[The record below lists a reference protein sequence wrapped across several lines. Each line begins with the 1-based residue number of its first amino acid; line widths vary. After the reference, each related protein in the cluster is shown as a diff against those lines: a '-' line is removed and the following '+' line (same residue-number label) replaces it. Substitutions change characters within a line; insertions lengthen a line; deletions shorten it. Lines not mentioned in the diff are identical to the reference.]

1 MKIQSLPAIIATA
14 TVGTIIEW
22 YDFFIFGGLASI
34 ISTQFFPKENPTAAF
49 LATLATF
56 AAGLVVRPFGALFFG
71 RLGDLIGRKYT
82 FMATLVLMG
91 GSTFL
96 TGLAPS
102 YERIGF
108 FAPLIVLILRLLQ
121 GLAIGGETGGATT
134 FVAENAPVSER
145 GYWTSWIQIAGPCGL
160 LLSFGVILLS
170 KNSIDPATWEAWGWR
185 IPFLVSILLVGIS
198 LYVRKNMAESPLYA
212 QAKAKGET
220 SRNPLKEA
228 LGKKENLKVVLLAL
242 FGLTLGIGV
251 ASYASVVYV
260 QNFLIKFRFLDYNQT
275 TYIVIGGLLLGN
287 PFYVFFGWLSDRVGR
302 KPLLM
307 LGLLLAIFCFR
318 PIYTQMYQV
327 TDLQYKTENKSAGNK
342 AVQTEYLPK
351 SGDTLLTTTTKRV
364 YTDGTLYQEV
374 NKQTLHHG
382 QVSNSEI
389 IQNITLNT
397 ADLWS
402 LIFLMTLLVIICG
415 MSASPSTAY
424 LVELFPL
431 KIRYT
436 SFSLPYHISY
446 GIFGGMA
453 PVIATYSINKANL
466 AHASQY
472 YLAGLTYPIVLMG
485 ISFVI
490 GLLYLKEKHSATLQP
505 TVFSNY
511 LSLVKKWL
519 GGVWMLLGIA
529 AAYFGIFEL
538 GIPKVS
544 SGHPD
549 DLIFGVIVMLIIT
562 PVSSIGLFLFGRYT
576 WMGEYAD

>member
-1 MKIQSLPAIIATA
+1 MQHQSLRSIITTA

-34 ISTQFFPKENPTAAF
+34 ISAQFFPKENPTAAF

-96 TGLAPS
+96 TGLVPG

-108 FAPLIVLILRLLQ
+108 FAPLIVLVLRLLQ

-134 FVAENAPVSER
+134 FVAEHAPVRQR

-170 KNSIDPATWEAWGWR
+170 KNFIDTAAWEAWGWR

-198 LYVRKNMAESPLYA
+198 LYVRKNMAESPLFA

-228 LGKKENLKVVLLAL
+228 LGEKENLKVVLLAL

-327 TDLQYKTENKSAGNK
+327 SDLQYKTENKSASTGT
-342 AVQTEYLPK
+342 VQKQFLQAN
-351 SGDTLLTTTTKRV
+351 GDSLLTTTTQRV
-364 YTDGTLYQEV
+364 YTDGTIYQEIK
-374 NKQTLHHG
+374 KQTLHNG
-382 QVSNSEI
+382 QLSNAEMAESI
-389 IQNITLNT
+389 KLNT

-402 LIFLMTLLVIICG
+402 LIFLMALLVIICG
-415 MSASPSTAY
+415 MSASPSTAF

-466 AHASQY
+466 AHATQY
-472 YLAGLTYPIVLMG
+472 YLAGLTYPIVLMS
-485 ISFVI
+485 ISFII
-490 GLLYLKEKHSATLQP
+490 GLLYLKEKNSDNPQP
-505 TVFSNY
+505 TVFSSY
-511 LSLVKKWL
+511 LNRAKKML
-519 GGVWMLLGIA
+519 GGIWMLLGIA

-538 GIPKVS
+538 GIPKIS
-544 SGHPD
+544 SGLPD
-549 DLIFGVIVMLIIT
+549 DLIFGLIAMLIIT
-562 PVSSIGLFLFGRYT
+562 PVASIGLFLFGK
-576 WMGEYAD
+576 YAWQGSYSS

>member
-1 MKIQSLPAIIATA
+1 MQHQSLRSIITTA

-34 ISTQFFPKENPTAAF
+34 ISAQFFPKENPTAAF

-91 GSTFL
+91 GSTFA
-96 TGLAPS
+96 TGLVPS

-134 FVAENAPVSER
+134 FVAEHAPVRER
-145 GYWTSWIQIAGPCGL
+145 GFWTSWIQVAGPCGL

-170 KNSIDPATWEAWGWR
+170 KNTMSSSAWESWGWR
-185 IPFLVSILLVGIS
+185 IPFLVSAILVGIS
-198 LYVRKNMAESPLYA
+198 IYIRKSMAESPLFVEA
-212 QAKAKGET
+212 KQAGRT
-220 SRNPLKEA
+220 SKNPLKEA
-228 LGKKENLKVVLLAL
+228 LGKKENLKVVLLAT

-251 ASYASVVYV
+251 ASYASIVYV

-275 TYIVIGGLLLGN
+275 SQIVMLGLLLGN

-307 LGLLLAIFCFR
+307 LGLLLAIFGFR
-318 PIYTQMYQV
+318 PIYSQMYRT
-327 TDLQYKTENKSAGNK
+327 TDLQYKKEDQSAI
-342 AVQTEYLPK
+342 AITVQEQGLPG
-351 SGDTLLTTTTKRV
+351 GDSLRTNITQHV
-364 YTDGTLYQEV
+364 YTDGTVHQV
-374 NKQTLHHG
+374 TKKQTLSNGKLG
-382 QVSNSEI
+382 QTETTRI
-389 IQNITLNT
+389 ITLNR
-397 ADLWS
+397 ADRWALTG
-402 LIFLMTLLVIICG
+402 LTLLLVIICAL
-415 MSASPSTAY
+415 SASPSTAF
-424 LVELFPL
+424 LVELFPIQ
-431 KIRYT
+431 IRYT

-453 PVIATYSINKANL
+453 PVIATYLIEKANL
-466 AHASQY
+466 GRDAHY
-472 YLAGLTYPIVLMG
+472 YLAGLNYPILLMG
-485 ISFVI
+485 VSLVI
-490 GLLYLKEKHSATLQP
+490 GLLYLNEKPVTESWRKVLNP
-505 TVFSNY
+505 
-511 LSLVKKWL
+511 LKKFL
-519 GGVWMLLGIA
+519 GLLWMLLGA
-529 AAYFGIFEL
+529 ASAYFGIFEL

-549 DLIFGVIVMLIIT
+549 DLIFGLIAMLIIT
-562 PVSSIGLFLFGRYT
+562 PVASIGLFLFGK
-576 WMGEYAD
+576 YAWQGSYSS

>member
-1 MKIQSLPAIIATA
+1 MRPHSLRSIITTA
-14 TVGTIIEW
+14 TVGTVIEW

-34 ISTQFFPKENPTAAF
+34 ISSQFFPKENPTAAF

-96 TGLAPS
+96 TGLVPS

-134 FVAENAPVSER
+134 FVAEHAPVRER
-145 GYWTSWIQIAGPCGL
+145 GFWTSWIQIAGPCGL
-160 LLSFGVILLS
+160 LLSFGVILLC
-170 KNSIDPATWEAWGWR
+170 KNAMEPADWEAWGWR

-198 LYVRKNMAESPLYA
+198 LYMRKNMAESPLFA
-212 QAKAKGET
+212 QAKEKGET

-251 ASYASVVYV
+251 ASYASIVYV

-318 PIYTQMYQV
+318 PIYAQMYQT
-327 TDLQYKTENKSAGNK
+327 TDLQHKTENKSAGSRV
-342 AVQTEYLPK
+342 VQRQLLPD
-351 SGDTLLTTTTKRV
+351 GDSLLTSTTQRV
-364 YTDGTLYQEV
+364 YTDGTLYQEIK
-374 NKQTLHHG
+374 KQTFNNG
-382 QVSNSEI
+382 TSGKTETTQS
-389 IQNITLNT
+389 IQLNAT
-397 ADLWS
+397 DLWM
-402 LIFLMTLLVIICG
+402 LIFLTTLLVLICG
-415 MSASPSTAY
+415 MSASPSTAF

-453 PVIATYSINKANL
+453 PVIATYSIDKAKV
-466 AHASQY
+466 AQATQY
-472 YLAGLTYPIVLMG
+472 YLAGLTYPIVLMS
-485 ISFVI
+485 ISFLI
-490 GLLYLKEKHSATLQP
+490 GLLYLREIKPFDPQSVGSSGLLNQ
-505 TVFSNY
+505 
-511 LSLVKKWL
+511 VKKLL

-538 GIPKVS
+538 GIPKLT
-544 SGHPD
+544 SGRPD
-549 DLIFGVIVMLIIT
+549 DLIFGVIAMLIIT
-562 PVSSIGLFLFGRYT
+562 PVAAIGLFLFGRCA
-576 WMGEYAD
+576 WMGGYED

>member
-1 MKIQSLPAIIATA
+1 MRQHSLRSIITTA
-14 TVGTIIEW
+14 TVGTVIEW

-34 ISTQFFPKENPTAAF
+34 ISSQFFPKENPTAAF

-96 TGLAPS
+96 TGLVPS

-134 FVAENAPVSER
+134 FVAEHAPVRER
-145 GYWTSWIQIAGPCGL
+145 GFWTSWIQIAGPCGL
-160 LLSFGVILLS
+160 LLSFGVILLC
-170 KNSIDPATWEAWGWR
+170 KNAMEPADWEAWGWR

-198 LYVRKNMAESPLYA
+198 LYVRKNMAESPLFA
-212 QAKAKGET
+212 QAKEKGET

-251 ASYASVVYV
+251 ASYASIVYV

-302 KPLLM
+302 KPFLM

-318 PIYTQMYQV
+318 PIYAQMFQT
-327 TDLQYKTENKSAGNK
+327 TDLQHKTENKSAGSRV
-342 AVQTEYLPK
+342 VQRQLLPD
-351 SGDTLLTTTTKRV
+351 GDSLLTSTTQRV
-364 YTDGTLYQEV
+364 YTDGTLCQEIK
-374 NKQTLHHG
+374 KQTFNNG
-382 QVSNSEI
+382 TSGKTETTQS
-389 IQNITLNT
+389 IQLN
-397 ADLWS
+397 AVDLWM
-402 LIFLMTLLVIICG
+402 LIFLTTLLVIICG
-415 MSASPSTAY
+415 MSASPSTAF

-453 PVIATYSINKANL
+453 PVIATYSIDKAKV
-466 AHASQY
+466 AQATQY
-472 YLAGLTYPIVLMG
+472 YLAGLTYPIVLMS
-485 ISFVI
+485 ISFLI
-490 GLLYLKEKHSATLQP
+490 GLLYLREIKPVDPQSVGSSGLLNQ
-505 TVFSNY
+505 
-511 LSLVKKWL
+511 VKKLL

-529 AAYFGIFEL
+529 AAYFGIVEL
-538 GIPKVS
+538 GIPKLT

-549 DLIFGVIVMLIIT
+549 DLIFGVIAMLIIT
-562 PVSSIGLFLFGRYT
+562 PVAAIGLFLFGRYA
-576 WMGEYAD
+576 WMGGYED

>member
-1 MKIQSLPAIIATA
+1 MRQHSLRSIITTA

-34 ISTQFFPKENPTAAF
+34 ISAQFFPKENPTAAF

-91 GSTFL
+91 GSTFA
-96 TGLAPS
+96 TGLVPS

-134 FVAENAPVSER
+134 FVAEHAPVRER
-145 GYWTSWIQIAGPCGL
+145 GFWTSWIQVAGPCGL

-170 KNSIDPATWEAWGWR
+170 KNTMSSSAWESWGWR
-185 IPFLVSILLVGIS
+185 IPFLVSAILVGIS
-198 LYVRKNMAESPLYA
+198 IYIRKSMAESPLFVEA
-212 QAKAKGET
+212 KQAGRT
-220 SRNPLKEA
+220 SKNPLKEA
-228 LGKKENLKVVLLAL
+228 LGKKENLKVVLLAT

-251 ASYASVVYV
+251 ASYASIVYV

-275 TYIVIGGLLLGN
+275 SQIVMLGLLLGN

-307 LGLLLAIFCFR
+307 LGLLLAIFGFR
-318 PIYTQMYQV
+318 PIYSQMYRT
-327 TDLQYKTENKSAGNK
+327 TDLQYKKEDQSAI
-342 AVQTEYLPK
+342 AITVQEQGLPG
-351 SGDTLLTTTTKRV
+351 GDSLRTNITQHV
-364 YTDGTLYQEV
+364 YTDGTVHQV
-374 NKQTLHHG
+374 TKKQTLSNGKLG
-382 QVSNSEI
+382 QTETTRI
-389 IQNITLNT
+389 ITLNR
-397 ADLWS
+397 ADRWALTG
-402 LIFLMTLLVIICG
+402 LTLLLVIICAL
-415 MSASPSTAY
+415 SASPSTAF
-424 LVELFPL
+424 LVELFPIQ
-431 KIRYT
+431 IRYT

-453 PVIATYSINKANL
+453 PVIATYLIEKANL
-466 AHASQY
+466 GRDAHY
-472 YLAGLTYPIVLMG
+472 YLAGLNYPILLMG
-485 ISFVI
+485 VSLVI
-490 GLLYLKEKHSATLQP
+490 GLLYLNEKPVTESWRKVLNP
-505 TVFSNY
+505 
-511 LSLVKKWL
+511 LKKFL
-519 GGVWMLLGIA
+519 GLLWMLLGA
-529 AAYFGIFEL
+529 ASAYFGIFEL

-549 DLIFGVIVMLIIT
+549 DLIFGLIAMLIIT
-562 PVSSIGLFLFGRYT
+562 PVASIGLFLFGK
-576 WMGEYAD
+576 YAWQGSYSS